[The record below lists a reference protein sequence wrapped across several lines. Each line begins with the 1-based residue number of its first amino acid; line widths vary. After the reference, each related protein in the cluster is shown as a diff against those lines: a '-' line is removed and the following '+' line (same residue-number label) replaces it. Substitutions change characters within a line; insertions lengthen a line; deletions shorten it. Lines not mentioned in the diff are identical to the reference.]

1 MDEILRTG
9 NFPKDGAYGNGLH
22 KNKFKDLPGAKPFA
36 LLDDD
41 GTVIYSNLN
50 FQGFFDI
57 PAGSTI
63 LQLKTEPQIAEVFG
77 NFKKSGY
84 SQFSF
89 EIYIEA
95 VNSNDSFYVE
105 IQRFFL
111 SGKEYFLITL
121 TPPQPKIKIE
131 EKIDNLGQA
140 IEYGNISVII
150 TDGKGIINYASKSFE
165 KFFGKRLEHIYNAYL
180 PEIISDYLSTTDLE
194 ELKSH
199 LAARKSWS
207 KIITDLNEKNQLW
220 FKELKLNP
228 VKSKGRN
235 GGFIIV
241 ANDITHYVLKTKYI
255 KQSEEKQ
262 KSIINNIY
270 DPLLIARKTDG
281 ELFFEN
287 INIVFEKLFG
297 LEKNMVTDK
306 RLKQYLP
313 GEFFETIVENI
324 ESLEESGLNSIRF
337 NYSYKEKSFIGKITF
352 IYDSFHSERVFIL
365 ILNDITEQLKIQKK
379 LREAYEKENRLNK
392 LKSVFL
398 ANMSHEVRTPLN
410 AIVGYSE
417 LLEDDLENNRI
428 DSSLEMI
435 KYMKEGV
442 NRLLHLVDN
451 IVEVSLLESGNQNF
465 DLIRTDL
472 NPLVSE
478 TYMDYKNRLENS
490 GLTIKSELC
499 SERLSVKIDEEKFR
513 KIMDVLVDNAIKY
526 NVPGGEIILRSR
538 KEDDFAVVVVS
549 DTGIGIKE
557 EDQNKIVE
565 PFQQVE
571 DESYRRRYEGAG
583 LGLTI
588 ANKLTAL
595 LKGTLEI
602 KSQIKKGTDVILKF
616 PLLPE

>member
-1 MDEILRTG
+1 MDEILRTE
-9 NFPKDGAYGNGLH
+9 NFPQDGADRNGFD
-22 KNKFKDLPGAKPFA
+22 KNKFKDLPDAKPFA
-36 LLDDD
+36 LLNGK
-41 GTVIYSNLN
+41 GTVVHSNLN
-50 FQGFFDI
+50 FQSYFNLSE
-57 PAGSTI
+57 GSSI
-63 LQLKTEPQIAEVFG
+63 HQLKTEPHFAEVFG
-77 NFKKSGY
+77 NFKNSGY
-84 SQFSF
+84 SQFHF
-89 EIYIEA
+89 DIFIETE
-95 VNSNDSFYVE
+95 NLRDSFYVE
-105 IQRFFL
+105 MQRFVL
-111 SGKEYFLITL
+111 DEEEYFFMTVS
-121 TPPQPKIKIE
+121 PPQPKIKIE
-131 EKIDNLGQA
+131 ERIDNLGQA
-140 IEYGNISVII
+140 IEYGNISVLI
-150 TDGKGIINYASKSFE
+150 TDENGIINYASKSFE
-165 KFFGKRLEHIYNAYL
+165 KFFGKRIEQIYNAYL
-180 PEIISDYLSTTDLE
+180 PEIISDYLSTSDLE
-194 ELKSH
+194 ELKNH
-199 LAARKSWS
+199 LTVRKSWS

-220 FKELKLNP
+220 FKELRLNP
-228 VKSKGRN
+228 VKNKGKN

-241 ANDITHYVLKTKYI
+241 ANDITHYVLKTRYI

-306 RLKQYLP
+306 RIKRYLP
-313 GEFFETIVENI
+313 KDFFETIVESI
-324 ESLEESGLNSIRF
+324 ENLEKSDLNSIQF
-337 NYSYKEKSFIGKITF
+337 KYSYNEKSFTGKITF
-352 IYDSFHSERVFIL
+352 IDDSFHRERVFIL
-365 ILNDITEQLKIQKK
+365 ILNDITEQLIIQKK

-435 KYMKEGV
+435 RYMKEGV
-442 NRLLHLVDN
+442 NRLLYLVDN

-478 TYMDYKNRLENS
+478 TYLDYQNRLDS
-490 GLTIKSELC
+490 SDIAIQSELC
-499 SERLSVKIDEEKFR
+499 NERLIVKIDEEKFR

-526 NVPGGEIILRSR
+526 NVPDGKIFLRTKKEENYAVII
-538 KEDDFAVVVVS
+538 VS
-549 DTGIGIKE
+549 DTGIGIRP
-557 EDQNKIVE
+557 EDLNKIVE

-571 DESYRRRYEGAG
+571 EESYRRRYEGAG

-588 ANKLTAL
+588 ANKLTSL
-595 LKGTLEI
+595 LNGSMEI
-602 KSQIKKGTDVILKF
+602 KSKIKKGTDVILKF